1 MAIQPAV
8 GGGPV
13 ALVPSEPPKRPT
25 FVTGLRC
32 LFGGI
37 GWLVT
42 HPNAWALAAVPLI
55 IGIVATAALAFGSIG
70 WVPDL
75 IADLIGPTTST
86 WAGVGVVV
94 LKILATA
101 LALVVGCL
109 LAFAVAQPL
118 AGPALEGLVRQQER
132 DLGAPTREPTSWVR
146 DIGRALLSV
155 VVGYGFGLPAILLL
169 VLISLFVPVAA
180 IIAVPLELLVAACTI
195 AWDLCD
201 FPMSV
206 RGVPIGERVR
216 TIASHGGAVLGFS
229 LGLALAGLVPCL
241 LFFLLPAGVVGATR
255 LMWEVERWERAQ
267 PELDSALH

>member
-8 GGGPV
+8 GDGPV
-13 ALVPSEPPKRPT
+13 ALVPPGPPQRPT

-42 HPNAWALAAVPLI
+42 HPNAWPLAAVPLV
-55 IGIVATAALAFGSIG
+55 IGIVATAALAFGSVG
-70 WVPDL
+70 WVPGL
-75 IADLIGPTTST
+75 IAQLVGPTTST

-101 LALVVGCL
+101 LAIVVGCL

-132 DLGAPTREPTSWVR
+132 DLGAPTREPTSWPT

-155 VVGYGFGLPAILLL
+155 MVGYAFGLPAMVLLLL
-169 VLISLFVPVAA
+169 VSLFLPWAA
-180 IIAVPLELLVAACTI
+180 ILTVPLELFVAACII

-201 FPMSV
+201 FPMSI
-206 RGVPIGERVR
+206 RGMPMAERLR
-216 TIASHGGAVLGFS
+216 TITGYGGAVLGFS

-241 LFFLLPAGVVGATR
+241 LFLLLPVGVVGATR
-255 LMWEVERWERAQ
+255 LTWAIERWERAQ
-267 PELDSALH
+267 PAPEAA